1 LVAALRYDS
10 SPESVRRNL
19 WIEIKEARV
28 DVIDLAP
35 NHKLGL
41 TVSSPLLLSPT
52 AAGFGDLLPR
62 GVEAAKLG
70 AVVVGPVSAA
80 GRGYAGPATL
90 VEIDGG
96 VLVQESGF
104 SRSARRA
111 VERYDALWVRLGCP
125 VIVQL
130 VDAEPADLARSARHL
145 LRAGSVAGVEWCTPA
160 LATPALVADGVRTLA
175 QVLDAPIWVKLPL
188 QNTAALAERAAV
200 SGAAGLVI
208 GQPLPG
214 ATVQIVPG
222 QPDGVSAVISGALY
236 GPATFPVTVRVLHE
250 VATLSLGCALIA
262 CGGVHTSAHVQQAL
276 AAGAHAVQLD
286 TLLWSEPG
294 LQP

>member
-1 LVAALRYDS
+1 MDL
-10 SPESVRRNL
+10 
-19 WIEIKEARV
+19 
-28 DVIDLAP
+28 IDLAP

-80 GRGYAGPATL
+80 GRGYGGPSTL

-111 VERYDALWVRLGCP
+111 VERYDAAWARLGCP

-130 VDAEPADLARSARHL
+130 VDADPADLARSARQL
-145 LRAGSVAGVEWCTPA
+145 LRASSVAGVEWCTPA
-160 LATPALVADGVRTLA
+160 NATPALVADGVRALA
-175 QVLDAPIWVKLPL
+175 QVLDAPLWVKLPL
-188 QNTAALAERAAV
+188 EKAVALAERATAA
-200 SGAAGLVI
+200 GAAALVI
-208 GQPLPG
+208 GQAPRG
-214 ATVQIVPG
+214 AAARLEP
-222 QPDGVSAVISGALY
+222 VSPAGAPAVMTGALY
-236 GPATFPVTVRVLHE
+236 GPATFPLMLHTLHD

-262 CGGVHTSAHVQQAL
+262 CGGVHTAAHIRQAL
-276 AAGAHAVQLD
+276 AAGAHAVQID

-294 LQP
+294 LI